1 MPVWYAGSMRMLLL
15 ALLPALPLLPA
26 CADAFGDR
34 EAPELGAALGAF
46 HVVGTQTANTCGEG
60 ALGAKRLWEFDVE
73 LARGDGALYWNNGA
87 SVIAGVIDDDE
98 VSFSID
104 GRVVVDMRAGDAP
117 PGPPCS
123 VERRDRALGQL
134 GGRGDDVAGFKATM
148 SFEFVPTA
156 GSRCEDLVAG
166 ELSVA
171 PVVAALPCGMA
182 YDLKAKRSALP
193 PE

>member
-1 MPVWYAGSMRMLLL
+1 MRMLLL

-34 EAPELGAALGAF
+34 EAPEQGTALGAF
-46 HVVGTQTANTCGEG
+46 HVVGTQTGNTCGDG
-60 ALGAKRLWEFDVE
+60 ALGATRLWEFDVE
-73 LARGDGALYWNNGA
+73 LARGDGALFWDNGA
-87 SVIAGVIDDDE
+87 SVIQGVIDEDR
-98 VSFSID
+98 VSFSIE

-117 PGPPCS
+117 PGLPCS
-123 VERRDRALGQL
+123 VERRDRALGEL
-134 GGRGDDVAGFKATM
+134 GGAGDDVVGFKARL
-148 SFEFVPTA
+148 SYDFAPTA

-171 PVVAALPCGMA
+171 PVFAALPCGMD
-182 YDLKAKRSALP
+182 YDLKAKRSSLP